1 MDTEEQ
7 LLLALI
13 VGITGAML
21 LSSGQYV
28 AEANVFPRAAA
39 VVTLFFAAATV
50 VGHRLRLGSGGS
62 DIMGQVQETVP
73 TEEDDGGDG
82 ETVDL
87 GKSEP
92 GQFRISQPTSP
103 YRLPLTDTLVSKR
116 AVLGGLLTLY
126 LGLVW
131 LSGIFISSVAFILL
145 YARVMDLG
153 RRVTLLLV
161 VFTVLTLVLFGM
173 WLATPLFRP
182 AHQLFSLPE
191 VPL

>member
-87 GKSEP
+87 GKSE
-92 GQFRISQPTSP
+92 R
-103 YRLPLTDTLVSKR
+103 R
-116 AVLGGLLTLY
+116 A
-126 LGLVW
+126 
-131 LSGIFISSVAFILL
+131 
-145 YARVMDLG
+145 LG
-153 RRVTLLLV
+153 RDT
-161 VFTVLTLVLFGM
+161 
-173 WLATPLFRP
+173 
-182 AHQLFSLPE
+182 
-191 VPL
+191 